1 MTEDGVTDDLVDNN
15 GVVAKGE
22 VNEEPTDGEF
32 PGVGGNDGNGSDDET
47 TEGED
52 GSGNDDGS
60 CSDGRGS
67 EEDDEAPRE
76 NLSSKTLSVSL
87 SKLTTTK
94 SLNQSLRMLSFHLL
108 LFFLILS
115 TYFLTL
121 FLNFRG
127 SQCKPVIEKN
137 FVSTS
142 CSRSFSWNL
151 DNSPLVLG
159 RSCNKSPALMKI
171 LMSSMFEVVN
181 TQINRIQI
189 LLLKIISVKD
199 LLRIYNLIQ
208 IFELGG

>member
-1 MTEDGVTDDLVDNN
+1 MTEDGVTDDLVDSN
-15 GVVAKGE
+15 GVVAEEE
-22 VNEEPTDGEF
+22 VTDGEF

-181 TQINRIQI
+181 TQINCIQI
-189 LLLKIISVKD
+189 LLLKIISVTYIG
-199 LLRIYNLIQ
+199 IYNLTH
-208 IFELGG
+208 

>member
-1 MTEDGVTDDLVDNN
+1 MTEDGVTDDLVDSN
-15 GVVAKGE
+15 GVVAEEE
-22 VNEEPTDGEF
+22 VTDGEF

-127 SQCKPVIEKN
+127 SQCKPVIEKK

>member
-1 MTEDGVTDDLVDNN
+1 M
-15 GVVAKGE
+15 K
-22 VNEEPTDGEF
+22 EELTDGEF

-60 CSDGRGS
+60 CNDGRGS
-67 EEDDEAPRE
+67 EEDDETTGVSGSDDGSYSGVEAPRE

-181 TQINRIQI
+181 TQINPIQI

-199 LLRIYNLIQ
+199 LLGIYNLIQ